1 MSQNIRMEA
10 ELLLLSI
17 ITGAA
22 LMALY
27 DILRIARL
35 MIHHNWIII
44 GLEDFLYWLTAGIA
58 TFYLLYRENDGSL
71 RFYVIVTVFLTMIV
85 YDHLLSRF
93 LIKVLKKV
101 GLWIKIKLLRR
112 NR

>member
-1 MSQNIRMEA
+1 MSQNIWMEA
-10 ELLLLSI
+10 QLLFLSI
-17 ITGAA
+17 VTGAA

-27 DILRIARL
+27 DILRIIRL
-35 MIHHNWIII
+35 MIRHNSFVI
-44 GLEDFLYWLTAGIA
+44 GMEDFLYWLTAGIA

-71 RFYVIVTVFLTMIV
+71 RFYVIVTVFLTMII
-85 YDHLLSRF
+85 YDRILSRF
-93 LIKVLKKV
+93 LIKVLKKA